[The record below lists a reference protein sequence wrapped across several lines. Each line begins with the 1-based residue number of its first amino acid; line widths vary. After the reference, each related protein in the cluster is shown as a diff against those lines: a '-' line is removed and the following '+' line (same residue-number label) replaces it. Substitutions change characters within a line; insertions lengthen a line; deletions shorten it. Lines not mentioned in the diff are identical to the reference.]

1 MRQMQP
7 VLWTKGVLLSPQHLQ
22 TQDRFLE
29 DLIQFQ
35 LSGLTYCPWGFHRLE
50 IDHEALA
57 AGSFAISQAAGIF
70 PDGLLF
76 DLPLNDPAPAPKV
89 LEGAWEQDKPK
100 WKTISPWPGNRR
112 RGTTW
117 RYRR

>member
-57 AGSFAISQAAGIF
+57 AFRTEAEELLGIEPKSDHPRGIGSGR
-70 PDGLLF
+70 PD
-76 DLPLNDPAPAPKV
+76 APGP
-89 LEGAWEQDKPK
+89 
-100 WKTISPWPGNRR
+100 
-112 RGTTW
+112 
-117 RYRR
+117 